1 MHLANSTTVV
11 IKRIALFITVSFIYT
26 FASAQENSPYSR
38 YGMGDIVPAQNIVSR
53 SMGGI
58 TAGYIDSVGFIPY
71 NVLNGK
77 LFFPSSSINL
87 SNPASLGSL
96 NTTIFD
102 VGGEVDIRTLKSNN
116 SPQKYKATNTLISYL
131 QLGFPVTPK
140 KMLAKGNYVNIAF
153 GLRPVT
159 RINYKILAD
168 KSLPGIDSAITLYEG
183 TGGISQANFST
194 GVKIK
199 NFSFG
204 VSTGYSFGNR
214 QNSTK
219 LSLKS
224 SDSVRYMQ
232 SNTQADARF
241 GGFFLTLGAQYGIR
255 LPNKNVLRLGIST
268 NMQQKLKAKR
278 DNINETFV
286 YDNNG
291 STVAIDTVTN
301 TIDEKGTV
309 TLPATYTAGFTYTTK
324 HWIVGADVD
333 YAQWSKYR
341 YFGATD
347 AVQNNTTLHMGAQY
361 FPADPTTLSSK
372 YWRFVKYRAGIY
384 IGNDYVKTNN
394 ANRPDYGL
402 TLGASLPLTSFQ
414 RLRVGEFVTLNTG
427 LEFGQH
433 GNKQNQSLR
442 EGIVRVNFGLSMS
455 ATWFQKSKYN

>member
-1 MHLANSTTVV
+1 MHLANSTTAVF
-11 IKRIALFITVSFIYT
+11 KRISLLISVSFVYT

-58 TAGYIDSVGFIPY
+58 TAGFVDSVGFIPY

-77 LFFPSSSINL
+77 LYFPSSSINL

-102 VGGEVDIRTLKSNN
+102 IGGEVDRRTLKNNN
-116 SPQKYKATNTLISYL
+116 SPQKYTATNTLISYL

-140 KMLAKGNYVNIAF
+140 KMLAKGNFVNIAF

-168 KSLPGIDSAITLYEG
+168 KNLVGIDSVNTLYEG
-183 TGGISQANFST
+183 TGGISLANFST

-199 NFSFG
+199 NFSIG
-204 VSTGYSFGNR
+204 ASTGYAFGNR

-219 LSLKS
+219 LAFKN
-224 SDSVRYMQ
+224 DTVRYMQ
-232 SNTQADARF
+232 SNTQSDARF
-241 GGFFLTLGAQYGIR
+241 GGFFLTLGLQYGFR
-255 LPNKNVLRLGIST
+255 LKSNNVLRFGVSSNL
-268 NMQQKLKAKR
+268 QQNLKAKR

-291 STVAIDTVTN
+291 STVSIDTITKS
-301 TIDEKGTV
+301 IDENGKI

-341 YFGATD
+341 YFGAKD
-347 AVQNNTTLHMGAQY
+347 AVKNNTTVHIGAQY
-361 FPADPTTLSSK
+361 FPADPNTVSSK

-384 IGNDYVKTNN
+384 FGNDYVQLNN

-402 TLGASLPLTSFQ
+402 TIGASLPLTSFQ
-414 RLRVGEFVTLNTG
+414 RMRLGEFVTLNTG
-427 LEFGQH
+427 LEFSQH

-442 EGIVRVNFGLSMS
+442 ENIVRVNFGISMS

>member
-1 MHLANSTTVV
+1 MHLANSTTAVV
-11 IKRIALFITVSFIYT
+11 KKIALFTFLSFIYT

-38 YGMGDIVPAQNIVSR
+38 YGMGDVVPSQNIVSR
-53 SMGGI
+53 SMGGV
-58 TAGYIDSVGFIPY
+58 TAGFIDSVGFIPY

-77 LFFPSSSINL
+77 LNFPSSSINL

-102 VGGEVDIRTLKSNN
+102 IGGEVDRRTLKNN
-116 SPQKYKATNTLISYL
+116 NAPQKYTATNTLISYL

-159 RINYKILAD
+159 RINYKIQAD
-168 KSLPGIDSAITLYEG
+168 KNLIGIDSVNTLYEG

-194 GVKIK
+194 GIKIK

-204 VSTGYSFGNR
+204 ASTGYAFGNR

-219 LSLKS
+219 LSLKN

-255 LPNKNVLRLGIST
+255 LKNNNVLRFGVFT
-268 NMQQKLKAKR
+268 NLQQNLKAKR

-291 STVAIDTVTN
+291 STVSIDTVTYSV
-301 TIDEKGTV
+301 DQKGTII
-309 TLPATYTAGFTYTTK
+309 LPATYTAGFTYTTK
-324 HWIVGADVD
+324 HWIIGADVD

-341 YFGATD
+341 YFGAKD
-347 AVQNNTTLHMGAQY
+347 AVKNNSTVHIGAQY
-361 FPADPTTLSSK
+361 FPADPNTLSSK

-384 IGNDYVKTNN
+384 FGNDYVQLNN
-394 ANRPDYGL
+394 ANRSDYGL

-414 RLRVGEFVTLNTG
+414 RMRVGEFVTLNTG

-433 GNKQNQSLR
+433 GNKQSQSLR
-442 EGIVRVNFGLSMS
+442 EGIFRVNFGISMS
-455 ATWFQKSKYN
+455 ASWFQKNKYN

>member
-1 MHLANSTTVV
+1 MQLANSTTAV
-11 IKRIALFITVSFIYT
+11 IKKITLFISVSFIYT

-58 TAGYIDSVGFIPY
+58 TAGFIDSVGFIPY
-71 NVLNGK
+71 NFLNGK
-77 LFFPSSSINL
+77 LNFPSSSINL

-102 VGGEVDIRTLKSNN
+102 VGGEVDVRTLKSNN

-140 KMLAKGNYVNIAF
+140 RMLAKGNSLNIAF

-168 KSLPGIDSAITLYEG
+168 KSLVGIDSVITLYEG

-194 GVKIK
+194 GLRIK

-204 VSTGYSFGNR
+204 ASTGYSFGNR
-214 QNSTK
+214 QNSTR
-219 LSLKS
+219 LSLKN

-232 SNTQADARF
+232 SNTQSDARF

-255 LPNKNVLRLGIST
+255 LKNQNVLRIGVST
-268 NMQQKLKAKR
+268 NLQQNLKAKKS
-278 DNINETFV
+278 NINETFV

-291 STVAIDTVTN
+291 NSIAIDTVTN
-301 TIDEKGTV
+301 SMDQKGTI
-309 TLPATYTAGFTYTTK
+309 TLPATYTVGFTYTSK
-324 HWIVGADVD
+324 HWITGVDVD

-341 YFGATD
+341 YFGVKD
-347 AVQNNTTLHMGAQY
+347 AVQNNTTVHVGAQY

-372 YWRFVKYRAGIY
+372 YWKFVKYRAGFY
-384 IGNDYVKTNN
+384 FGNDYVKLNN
-394 ANRPDYGL
+394 TNRPDYGL

-414 RLRVGEFVTLNTG
+414 RMRLGEFVTLNTG
-427 LEFGQH
+427 LEIGQH

-442 EGIVRVNFGLSMS
+442 EGIVRINFGISMS

>member
-1 MHLANSTTVV
+1 MHLANSTIVI
-11 IKRIALFITVSFIYT
+11 IKRIALFFSVSLIYT

-38 YGMGDIVPAQNIVSR
+38 YGMGDIVPSQNMVSR

-58 TAGYIDSVGFIPY
+58 TAGFIDSVGFIPY

-77 LFFPSSSINL
+77 LYFPSSSINL

-102 VGGEVDIRTLKSNN
+102 VGGEIDIRTLKNNN
-116 SPQKYKATNTLISYL
+116 SPQKYTATNTLISYL

-140 KMLAKGNYVNIAF
+140 KMLAKGNFVNIAF

-168 KSLPGIDSAITLYEG
+168 KNLPGIDSVTTLYEG

-194 GVKIK
+194 GVQIK

-204 VSTGYSFGNR
+204 ASTGYAFGNR

-219 LSLKS
+219 LSFKN
-224 SDSVRYMQ
+224 DTVRYMQ
-232 SNTQADARF
+232 SNTQADSRF
-241 GGFFLTLGAQYGIR
+241 GGFFLTLGLQYGFR
-255 LPNKNVLRLGIST
+255 LKNSNVLRFGVTSNL
-268 NMQQKLKAKR
+268 QQNLKAKR

-291 STVAIDTVTN
+291 STVSIDTITKSIN
-301 TIDEKGTV
+301 ENGKI
-309 TLPATYTAGFTYTTK
+309 TLPASYTAGFTYTTK
-324 HWIVGADVD
+324 HWIVGADID

-341 YFGATD
+341 YFGAKD
-347 AVQNNTTLHMGAQY
+347 AVQNNTTIHIGAQY
-361 FPADPTTLSSK
+361 FPADPNTVSSK

-384 IGNDYVKTNN
+384 FGNDYVQLNN
-394 ANRPDYGL
+394 ANRADYGL
-402 TLGASLPLTSFQ
+402 TIGASLPLTSFQ
-414 RLRVGEFVTLNTG
+414 RMRVGEFVTLNTG
-427 LEFGQH
+427 LEFSQH
-433 GNKQNQSLR
+433 GNKQSQSLR
-442 EGIVRVNFGLSMS
+442 ENIIRVNLGISMS

>member
-1 MHLANSTTVV
+1 MHLANSTTAV
-11 IKRIALFITVSFIYT
+11 IKRIALFIFVSFIYT

-38 YGMGDIVPAQNIVSR
+38 YGMGDVVPNQNIVSR

-58 TAGYIDSVGFIPY
+58 SAAFIDSVGFIPY
-71 NVLNGK
+71 NILNGI
-77 LFFPSSSINL
+77 LYFPSSSINL

-102 VGGEVDIRTLKSNN
+102 VGGEVDVRTLKNNN

-140 KMLAKGNYVNIAF
+140 RMLAKGNHINIAF

-168 KSLPGIDSAITLYEG
+168 KNLVGIDSVSTLYEG

-204 VSTGYSFGNR
+204 ASTGYAFGNR

-219 LSLKS
+219 LILKN
-224 SDSVRYMQ
+224 SDSARYMQ

-255 LPNKNVLRLGIST
+255 LKNKNVLRLGVST
-268 NMQQKLKAKR
+268 NLQQNLKAKR

-291 STVAIDTVTN
+291 STIGIDTVTN
-301 TIDEKGTV
+301 VLNQKGTIS
-309 TLPATYTAGFTYTTK
+309 LPSTYTAGFTYTTK
-324 HWIVGADVD
+324 HWIFGADVD

-341 YFGATD
+341 YFGASD
-347 AVQNNTTLHMGAQY
+347 AVQNNTTVHMGAQY
-361 FPADPTTLSSK
+361 FPADPTTLSTK
-372 YWRFVKYRAGIY
+372 YWRFVKYRAGLY
-384 IGNDYVKTNN
+384 FGNDYVKINN
-394 ANRPDYGL
+394 ENRPDYGL

-414 RLRVGEFVTLNTG
+414 RLRVGEFVTFNTG
-427 LEFGQH
+427 LEIGQH
-433 GNKQNQSLR
+433 GNKQSLGLR
-442 EGIVRVNFGLSMS
+442 EGIFRVHFGISMS

>member
-1 MHLANSTTVV
+1 MHLANSTTA
-11 IKRIALFITVSFIYT
+11 IFKRIAFLICVSFIYT

-38 YGMGDIVPAQNIVSR
+38 YGMGDIVPTQNIVSR
-53 SMGGI
+53 GMGGI
-58 TAGYIDSVGFIPY
+58 TAGFIDSVGFIPY
-71 NVLNGK
+71 NVLNGI
-77 LFFPSSSINL
+77 LNFPSSSINL

-102 VGGEVDIRTLKSNN
+102 VGGEVDVRTLKNNN
-116 SPQKYKATNTLISYL
+116 SPQKYTATNTLISYL

-140 KMLAKGNYVNIAF
+140 KMLAKGNHINIAF

-168 KSLPGIDSAITLYEG
+168 KYLVGIDSASTLYEG

-194 GVKIK
+194 GIKIK

-204 VSTGYSFGNR
+204 ASTGYAFGNR

-219 LSLKS
+219 LALLN
-224 SDSVRYMQ
+224 DSIRYKQ
-232 SNTQADARF
+232 SNTQAESRF
-241 GGFFLTLGAQYGIR
+241 GGFFLTLGLQYGIR
-255 LPNKNVLRLGIST
+255 LPNKNVLRLGVSS
-268 NMQQKLKAKR
+268 NLQQNLKAKR

-291 STVAIDTVTN
+291 STVSVDTVTN
-301 TIDEKGTV
+301 SIDQSGTI

-324 HWIVGADVD
+324 HWIFGADVD

-341 YFGATD
+341 YFGVKD
-347 AVQNNTTLHMGAQY
+347 AVQNNMTFHIGGQY
-361 FPADPTTLSSK
+361 FPADPNTLSSK
-372 YWRFVKYRAGIY
+372 YWKFVKYRGGFY
-384 IGNDYVKTNN
+384 FGNDYVKLNN

-414 RLRVGEFVTLNTG
+414 RLRLGEFVTLNTG

-442 EGIVRVNFGLSMS
+442 EGIVRFNFGISMS
-455 ATWFQKSKYN
+455 ASWFQKSKYN

>member
-1 MHLANSTTVV
+1 MRLANSTTAVV
-11 IKRIALFITVSFIYT
+11 KRIALFISVSFIYT

-58 TAGYIDSVGFIPY
+58 TAGFIDSVGFIPY

-77 LFFPSSSINL
+77 LYFPSSSINL

-102 VGGEVDIRTLKSNN
+102 IGGEIDRRTLKNNN
-116 SPQKYKATNTLISYL
+116 SPEKYTATNTLISYL

-140 KMLAKGNYVNIAF
+140 KMLAKGNFVNIAF

-159 RINYKILAD
+159 RINYKIQAD
-168 KSLPGIDSAITLYEG
+168 KRLQGIDSVNTLFEG

-199 NFSFG
+199 NFSIG
-204 VSTGYSFGNR
+204 ASTGYSFGNR

-219 LSLKS
+219 LAFIN
-224 SDSVRYMQ
+224 DTVRYMQ

-241 GGFFLTLGAQYGIR
+241 GGFFLTLGLQYGLR
-255 LPNKNVLRLGIST
+255 LKNNNVLRFGVSSNL
-268 NMQQKLKAKR
+268 QQNLKAKR
-278 DNINETFV
+278 DNVNETFV
-286 YDNNG
+286 YYNNG
-291 STVAIDTVTN
+291 RTVTIDTITKSIN
-301 TIDEKGTV
+301 QKGTI
-309 TLPATYTAGFTYTTK
+309 TLPATYTAGFTYATK

-341 YFGATD
+341 YFGAKD
-347 AVQNNTTLHMGAQY
+347 AVKNNTTVHIGVQY
-361 FPADPTTLSSK
+361 FPADPNTVSSK

-384 IGNDYVKTNN
+384 FGNDYVQLNN
-394 ANRPDYGL
+394 ANRADYGL
-402 TLGASLPLTSFQ
+402 TIGASLPLTSFQ
-414 RLRVGEFVTLNTG
+414 RMRLGEFVTLNTG
-427 LEFGQH
+427 LEFSQH

-442 EGIVRVNFGLSMS
+442 EGIVRVNFGISMS

>member
-1 MHLANSTTVV
+1 MHLANSTTAVV
-11 IKRIALFITVSFIYT
+11 KRITLFISVSFIYA

-38 YGMGDIVPAQNIVSR
+38 YGMGDIVPTQNIVSR

-58 TAGYIDSVGFIPY
+58 TAGFIDSVGFIPY
-71 NVLNGK
+71 NVLNGV
-77 LFFPSSSINL
+77 LYFPSSSINL

-96 NTTIFD
+96 NTTIFE
-102 VGGEVDIRTLKSNN
+102 VGGEVDVRTLKSNI

-159 RINYKILAD
+159 RINYRIQAD
-168 KSLPGIDSAITLYEG
+168 KRLIGIDSVNTLFEG

-194 GVKIK
+194 GIKLK

-204 VSTGYSFGNR
+204 ASTGYSFGNR

-219 LSLKS
+219 LSFNN
-224 SDSVRYMQ
+224 DTVNYMQ

-241 GGFFLTLGAQYGIR
+241 GGFFLNLGVQYGIR
-255 LPNKNVLRLGIST
+255 LKNQNVLRFGAST
-268 NMQQKLKAKR
+268 NLQQNLKAKR

-286 YDNNG
+286 YDGNG
-291 STVAIDTVTN
+291 GVVSIDTVTN
-301 TIDEKGTV
+301 SVGQSGTITM
-309 TLPATYTAGFTYTTK
+309 PATYTAGFTYTTK
-324 HWIVGADVD
+324 HLIIGADVD

-341 YFGATD
+341 YFGAQD
-347 AVQNNTTLHMGAQY
+347 AVKSNTTVHIGAQY
-361 FPADPTTLSSK
+361 FPADPNTLSTQ
-372 YWRFVKYRAGIY
+372 YWKFVKYRAGIY
-384 IGNDYVKTNN
+384 FGNDYVNLNN
-394 ANRPDYGL
+394 ENRPDYGV
-402 TLGASLPLTSFQ
+402 TVGASLPLTSFQ
-414 RLRVGEFVTLNTG
+414 RMRVGEFVTLNTG
-427 LEFGQH
+427 IEFSQH

-442 EGIVRVNFGLSMS
+442 EGIFRFNVGISMS

>member
-1 MHLANSTTVV
+1 MHLANSTIVI
-11 IKRIALFITVSFIYT
+11 IKRIALFFSVSLIYT

-38 YGMGDIVPAQNIVSR
+38 YGMGDIVPSQNMVSR

-58 TAGYIDSVGFIPY
+58 TAGFIDSVGFIPY

-77 LFFPSSSINL
+77 LYFPSSSINL

-102 VGGEVDIRTLKSNN
+102 VGGEIDVRTLKNNN
-116 SPQKYKATNTLISYL
+116 SPQKYTATNTLISYL

-140 KMLAKGNYVNIAF
+140 KMLAKGNFVNIAF

-168 KSLPGIDSAITLYEG
+168 KNLPGIDSVTTLYEG

-194 GVKIK
+194 GVQIK

-204 VSTGYSFGNR
+204 ASTGYAFGNR

-219 LSLKS
+219 LSFKN
-224 SDSVRYMQ
+224 DTVRYMQ
-232 SNTQADARF
+232 SNTQADSRF
-241 GGFFLTLGAQYGIR
+241 GGFFLTLGLQYGFR
-255 LPNKNVLRLGIST
+255 LKNSNVLRFGVTSNL
-268 NMQQKLKAKR
+268 QQNLKAKR

-291 STVAIDTVTN
+291 STVSIDTITKSIN
-301 TIDEKGTV
+301 ENGKI
-309 TLPATYTAGFTYTTK
+309 TLPASYTAGFTYTTK
-324 HWIVGADVD
+324 HWIVGADID

-341 YFGATD
+341 YFGAKD
-347 AVQNNTTLHMGAQY
+347 AVQNNTTIHIGAQY
-361 FPADPTTLSSK
+361 FPADPNTVSSK

-384 IGNDYVKTNN
+384 FGNDYVQLNN
-394 ANRPDYGL
+394 ANRSDYGL
-402 TLGASLPLTSFQ
+402 TIGASLPLTSFQ
-414 RLRVGEFVTLNTG
+414 RMRVGEFVTLNTG
-427 LEFGQH
+427 LEFSQH
-433 GNKQNQSLR
+433 GNKQSQSLR
-442 EGIVRVNFGLSMS
+442 ENIIRVNLGISMS

>member
-1 MHLANSTTVV
+1 MHLANSTIVI
-11 IKRIALFITVSFIYT
+11 IKRIALFFSVSLIYT

-38 YGMGDIVPAQNIVSR
+38 YGMGDIVPSQNMVSR

-58 TAGYIDSVGFIPY
+58 TAGFIDSVGFIPY

-77 LFFPSSSINL
+77 LYFPSSSINL

-102 VGGEVDIRTLKSNN
+102 VGGEIDVRTLKNNN
-116 SPQKYKATNTLISYL
+116 SPQKYTATNTLISYL

-140 KMLAKGNYVNIAF
+140 KMLAKGNFVNIAF

-168 KSLPGIDSAITLYEG
+168 KNLPGIDSVTTLYEG

-194 GVKIK
+194 GVQIK

-204 VSTGYSFGNR
+204 ASTGYAFGNR

-219 LSLKS
+219 LSFKN
-224 SDSVRYMQ
+224 DSVRYMQ
-232 SNTQADARF
+232 SNTQADSRF
-241 GGFFLTLGAQYGIR
+241 GGFFLTLGLQYGFR
-255 LPNKNVLRLGIST
+255 LKNSNVLRFGVTSNL
-268 NMQQKLKAKR
+268 QQNLKAKR

-291 STVAIDTVTN
+291 STVSIDTITKSIN
-301 TIDEKGTV
+301 ENGKI
-309 TLPATYTAGFTYTTK
+309 TLPASYTAGFTYTTK
-324 HWIVGADVD
+324 HWIVGADID

-341 YFGATD
+341 YFGAKD
-347 AVQNNTTLHMGAQY
+347 AVQNNTTIHIGAQY
-361 FPADPTTLSSK
+361 FPADPNTVSSK

-384 IGNDYVKTNN
+384 FGNDYVQLNN
-394 ANRPDYGL
+394 ANRSDYGL
-402 TLGASLPLTSFQ
+402 TIGASLPLTSFQ
-414 RLRVGEFVTLNTG
+414 RMRVGEFVTLNTG
-427 LEFGQH
+427 LEFSQH
-433 GNKQNQSLR
+433 GNKQSQSLR
-442 EGIVRVNFGLSMS
+442 ENIIRVNLGISMS

>member
-1 MHLANSTTVV
+1 MHLANSTTVI
-11 IKRIALFITVSFIYT
+11 IKKIALLISVSFIYT

-53 SMGGI
+53 GMGGI
-58 TAGYIDSVGFIPY
+58 TAGFIDSVGFIPY
-71 NVLNGK
+71 NVLNGI
-77 LFFPSSSINL
+77 LNFPSSSINL

-102 VGGEVDIRTLKSNN
+102 IGGEVDVRTLKNN
-116 SPQKYKATNTLISYL
+116 NAPQKYTATNTLISYL

-140 KMLAKGNYVNIAF
+140 KMLAKGNHINIAL

-168 KSLPGIDSAITLYEG
+168 KYLVGIDSASTLFEG

-194 GVKIK
+194 GIKIK

-204 VSTGYSFGNR
+204 ASTGYAFGNR

-219 LSLKS
+219 LGLLN
-224 SDSVRYMQ
+224 DSIRYKQ
-232 SNTQADARF
+232 SNTQSESRF
-241 GGFFLTLGAQYGIR
+241 GGFFLTLGLQYGIR
-255 LPNKNVLRLGIST
+255 LPNKNVLRLGVLS
-268 NMQQKLKAKR
+268 NLQQNLKAKR
-278 DNINETFV
+278 NNINETFV

-291 STVAIDTVTN
+291 STVSVDTVTN
-301 TIDEKGTV
+301 SIDQSGKI

-324 HWIVGADVD
+324 HWIFGADVD
-333 YAQWSKYR
+333 YAEWSKYR
-341 YFGATD
+341 YFGAKD
-347 AVQNNTTLHMGAQY
+347 AVQNNTTFHVGAQY
-361 FPADPTTLSSK
+361 FPADPNTLSSK
-372 YWRFVKYRAGIY
+372 YWKFVKYRGGFY
-384 IGNDYVKTNN
+384 FGNDYVKLNN
-394 ANRPDYGL
+394 ANRPDFGL

-414 RLRVGEFVTLNTG
+414 RLRLGEFVTLNTG

-442 EGIVRVNFGLSMS
+442 EGIVRFNFGISMS
-455 ATWFQKSKYN
+455 ASWFQKSKYN

>member
-1 MHLANSTTVV
+1 MHLANSTTAV
-11 IKRIALFITVSFIYT
+11 IKRIALFISVSFIYT

-53 SMGGI
+53 GMGGI
-58 TAGYIDSVGFIPY
+58 TAGFIDSVGFIPY
-71 NVLNGK
+71 NVLNGV
-77 LFFPSSSINL
+77 LNFPSSSINL

-102 VGGEVDIRTLKSNN
+102 VAGEVDVRTLKNN
-116 SPQKYKATNTLISYL
+116 TSPQKYTATNTLISYL

-140 KMLAKGNYVNIAF
+140 KMLAKGNHINIAF

-168 KSLPGIDSAITLYEG
+168 KYLVGIDSAKTLYEG

-194 GVKIK
+194 GIKIK

-204 VSTGYSFGNR
+204 ATTGYAFGNR

-219 LSLKS
+219 LALFN
-224 SDSVRYMQ
+224 DSIRYKQ

-241 GGFFLTLGAQYGIR
+241 GGFFLTLGLQYGIR
-255 LPNKNVLRLGIST
+255 LPNKNVLRLGVFT
-268 NMQQKLKAKR
+268 NLQQNLKGKR

-291 STVAIDTVTN
+291 SSVAIDTVTN
-301 TIDEKGTV
+301 SIDQKGTI

-341 YFGATD
+341 YFGTKD
-347 AVQNNTTLHMGAQY
+347 AVQNNTTVHIGAQY
-361 FPADPTTLSSK
+361 FPADPSTLSTK
-372 YWRFVKYRAGIY
+372 YWKFVKYRAGLY
-384 IGNDYVKTNN
+384 FGNDYVKLNN

-414 RLRVGEFVTLNTG
+414 RLRLGEFVTLNTG

-442 EGIVRVNFGLSMS
+442 EGIIRFNFGISMS
-455 ATWFQKSKYN
+455 ASWFQKSKYN